1 MENSEQKPTI
11 VIVDDEDMVLTS
23 LNSFLNLETDYDV
36 KTFVSVNEALEY
48 IKTGRVDL
56 VVSDYLM
63 PEMDGISFLAK
74 VREVKPEVPRIILT
88 GYADKENAIKAINNV
103 GLFQYIEK
111 PWDNDDL
118 LIILRNGLEKQK
130 LMTRLNEKI
139 KQINRAYAELQ
150 DLQNEIVKTF
160 V

>member
-1 MENSEQKPTI
+1 MENSEQKSTI
-11 VIVDDEDMVLTS
+11 VIVDDEEMVLTS
-23 LNSFLNLETDYDV
+23 LNSFLSLETDYDV
-36 KTFVSVNEALEY
+36 NTFVSAKDALEY

-56 VVSDYLM
+56 VISDYLM

-74 VREVKPEVPRIILT
+74 VREIKPEVPRIILT
-88 GYADKENAIKAINNV
+88 GYADKENAIKAINTV

-111 PWDNDDL
+111 PWSNDDL
-118 LIILRNGLEKQK
+118 LLILRNGLEKQR
-130 LMTRLNEKI
+130 LLTRLNEKI
-139 KQINRAYAELQ
+139 KEINKAYAELQ

>member
-1 MENSEQKPTI
+1 MEHSNQQPTI

-23 LNSFLNLETDYDV
+23 INSFLSLETHYEV
-36 KTFVSVNEALEY
+36 KTFVSVKEALEY
-48 IKTGRVDL
+48 IRKGRVDL
-56 VVSDYLM
+56 VISDYLM
-63 PEMDGISFLAK
+63 PEMDGISFLAE
-74 VREVKPEVPRIILT
+74 VRDIKPEVPRIILT

-139 KQINRAYAELQ
+139 KEINSAYAELQ